1 MAVCVGVGVKCNL
14 DSIKTK
20 TRLVEDIDVYMAVC
34 VGAGV
39 KCNLESIKTKTRHA
53 SVFHFVYFIDQLTSL
68 TY

>member
-20 TRLVEDIDVYMAVC
+20 TRLVEDIDVHMAVC

-39 KCNLESIKTKTRHA
+39 KCNLDSIKTKTRL
-53 SVFHFVYFIDQLTSL
+53 VGVMP
-68 TY
+68 